1 MGDVINFRANASIPG
16 AITRSTPVI
25 ADRQM
30 DSDNPVLAFGLP
42 CKMVDGVIEAIEADD
57 VAADFY
63 GILSRL
69 APSTG
74 GAADAGF
81 LDGTPNA
88 TYHQAVLIK
97 RYIAVLCAIGA
108 PVIGQPVYMR
118 VQADTGK
125 VVGDLEATEDSA
137 VAGGVITGT
146 GTGLLTIA
154 ITDEELVKEGAY
166 SIVLQE
172 TSATAE
178 FFLFDPDGILIGK
191 GNVATELVV
200 AGLTMTISNA
210 GTMTAGD
217 SFAPVVT
224 RANVKLPNVTWA
236 VGGTDDNDV
245 SEVFVA

>member
-1 MGDVINFRANASIPG
+1 
-16 AITRSTPVI
+16 
-25 ADRQM
+25 
-30 DSDNPVLAFGLP
+30 
-42 CKMVDGVIEAIEADD
+42 MVS
-57 VAADFY
+57 FH
-63 GILSRL
+63 
-69 APSTG
+69 
-74 GAADAGF
+74 GAADAAF
-81 LDGTPNA
+81 LSGTPNA
-88 TYHQAVLIK
+88 DYFQAALIK
-97 RYIAVLCAIGA
+97 GYIAVICAIGT

-146 GTGLLTIA
+146 GTGELTIA
-154 ITDEELVKEGAY
+154 ITDADLIKEGAY

-191 GNVATELVV
+191 GNVATELVC

-210 GTMTAGD
+210 GTMTALD

-224 RANVKLPNVTWA
+224 RANVKLPNVTWS
-236 VGGTDDNDV
+236 VGGSDDNDV